1 MANKAESV
9 PHANPVG
16 ARVACSLGALA
27 ITWFGSSIAAGFCY
41 RDINTIYA
49 LLIWSPPFFAVGW
62 LLVGIPIIAVGD
74 RIFKIP
80 KLLLGVAGAFGGL
93 LIFLLP
99 WLVTR
104 VISHGR
110 IDFSELY
117 LSLSALNGLPA
128 FGAADGASAV
138 VLYTLLLPR
147 ALGQAQDQAP
157 THNP

>member
-1 MANKAESV
+1 M
-9 PHANPVG
+9 
-16 ARVACSLGALA
+16 
-27 ITWFGSSIAAGFCY
+27 
-41 RDINTIYA
+41 IYA

-62 LLVGIPIIAVGD
+62 LLVGIPIIAIGE

-80 KLLLGVAGAFGGL
+80 KLLLGVAAAFGGL

-128 FGAADGASAV
+128 FGAADGASSAMLYIWLLSRAV
-138 VLYTLLLPR
+138 
-147 ALGQAQDQAP
+147 GQDQAP
-157 THNP
+157 TQNP